1 MDMTWNHNFSEEM
14 TKKQVH
20 LQEIPGNSAWGLSQS
35 QHGSQ
40 TPLLHT
46 SSSSSSVRSC
56 FRSNFHEPA
65 ANRLL
70 QNVRCHCIMHCI
82 MHIMHIMHHIASY
95 WIILDHRKTSVDSPR
110 VPKANQG
117 RLHTTQITSDLAA
130 LEPVRDS
137 LQDSPGTLSETP
149 SSFHVA

>member
-1 MDMTWNHNFSEEM
+1 MKSQFLGRNDKETGTFTGNTRKLSLRSEP
-14 TKKQVH
+14 K
-20 LQEIPGNSAWGLSQS
+20 SAWVPNTPSAHKLLIFERQILFSVQLSRASCQQITS
-35 QHGSQ
+35 KCEVS
-40 TPLLHT
+40 LH
-46 SSSSSSVRSC
+46 
-56 FRSNFHEPA
+56 HA
-65 ANRLL
+65 L
-70 QNVRCHCIMHCI
+70 
-82 MHIMHIMHHIASY
+82 HHAYHAYHASY
-95 WIILDHRKTSVDSPR
+95 RIILDHRKTSVDSPR